1 MASATV
7 FLSVGA
13 PACLVKVGNDEVLEA
28 LAQIPDPNDPVTVR
42 LRARPGTKQA
52 DLLQQKIAGDQLI
65 VSGTLHLEESM
76 PVITPGVICKGAD
89 EQYFNEITLV
99 GNLAKPGRQAE
110 KSCSRSLGESR
121 PIRNGDSWEE
131 QTDWFIVRGYGSNDS
146 SNSSSL
152 RDRLNNAVKGS
163 LVQIAG
169 TLSQRKS
176 KEGDTYV
183 EVKARRIR
191 VHKRGGGGGAP
202 NPAEGKAV
210 VGYDAE
216 DFTGQHDDMPDG
228 W

>member
-13 PACLVKVGNDEVLEA
+13 PACLVQVGSVEVLETI
-28 LAQIPDPNDPVTVR
+28 AQIPDPNDPVSVR
-42 LRARPGTKQA
+42 LRARPGSKQG

-65 VSGTLHLEESM
+65 VSGQLHMEDSM
-76 PVITPGVICKGAD
+76 PVLTPGVICKGTD
-89 EQYFNEITLV
+89 DQYFNEITLV
-99 GNLAKPGRQAE
+99 GNLAKPGRQAD

-121 PIRNGDSWEE
+121 PIRQNDGWQE
-131 QTDWFIVRGYGSNDS
+131 QTDWWIVRGYGNNDG
-146 SNSSSL
+146 SSSL
-152 RDRLNNAVKGS
+152 KDRLNNAPKGS

-169 TLSQRKS
+169 TLSQRKN
-176 KEGDTYV
+176 KEGNPYV

-191 VHKRGGGGGAP
+191 VHKRGGGGSAP

-216 DFTGQHDDMPDG
+216 DFTGQHDDMPDN